1 MLDFYSWHVIIILI
15 MMQKIMQKIIS
26 SRALRYFIK
35 QDILKKRVSVKE
47 DGT

>member
-15 MMQKIMQKIIS
+15 MMQKIIS